1 MQPLRLGNVDEN
13 IAREIDEVLT
23 KEYDKEEILRKIF
36 WKARSRAK
44 EELTRQLADFQQKR
58 TAGLGTIF
66 GPTDT
71 ALAEIYNDKTKET
84 KLYETL
90 FIEKLDPYLE
100 EIEKENYDSKRY
112 YMAAALTTVLTRIF
126 QIRPSSHAFD
136 RCPIFVNKE
145 KSFRTKF
152 IGKYSRKVR
161 FIYFHEVT
169 MFILIMY
176 LRTK

>member
-1 MQPLRLGNVDEN
+1 MGNVDEN
-13 IAREIDEVLT
+13 VAREIDEVLT

-66 GPTDT
+66 GPTDQ
-71 ALAEIYNDKTKET
+71 ALAEIYNDKAKET

-90 FIEKLDPYLE
+90 FLEKLEPYLD
-100 EIEKENYDSKRY
+100 EIDREHYDSKRY

-152 IGKYSRKVR
+152 IGKYSRKVTTINNYVK
-161 FIYFHEVT
+161 FVNC
-169 MFILIMY
+169 MFYELCLPSY
-176 LRTK
+176 L